1 MATAIKSVT
10 IPDFYIPTE
19 VYLKQDVVSELGGII
34 GGIGSRALIITT
46 PRDLQKFSDALD
58 RVAHSLHGS
67 DIAFIVYDDL
77 VDIPNTEYVD
87 SATYFAKKSHC
98 DVIVGFGGIESIN
111 VAKAVSILSS
121 NYLFCDDLFENPQVN
136 QPLPLVTIPT
146 HPIFGFEILPQLFIN
161 EIKHQFKQVYA
172 HRYLYPRATVIDPA
186 FATVIDDESTA
197 YGSISALSLATESVI
212 SKTNNQMVNTY
223 ALKAIDLTF
232 KFLPLAY
239 REPGN
244 ITARAHLAM
253 ASVMSGIAFTVC
265 NLSVS
270 MAIALALSS
279 RTGVSVPQSMSLLLP
294 HVMEY
299 NLTSSPGKYVQM
311 SKVMD
316 EDVRDITVIEAAI
329 KAVEGVRKLEIDS
342 DIPQRL
348 SSFEIPK
355 TEFSRIA
362 EIALNYPFLENAP
375 RPLSRDE
382 IETILIAAY

>member
-1 MATAIKSVT
+1 MATAIKSITV
-10 IPDFYIPTE
+10 PDFYIPTE
-19 VYLKQDVVSELGGII
+19 VYLKQDVVSELGGIVSA
-34 GGIGSRALIITT
+34 IGSRALIITT
-46 PRDLQKFSDALD
+46 PRDLQKFSEALD
-58 RVAHSLHGS
+58 RVSHSLHGS
-67 DIAFIVYDDL
+67 EVSLIVYDDL
-77 VDIPNTEYVD
+77 VDSPNTEYVD

-98 DVIVGFGGIESIN
+98 DVILGFGGIDSIN
-111 VAKAVSILSS
+111 VAKAVSLLAT
-121 NYLFCDDLFENPQVN
+121 NFLFCDDLFENPHVN
-136 QPLPLVTIPT
+136 APLPLVTIPT
-146 HPIFGFEILPQLFIN
+146 QPVFGFEILPQLYIN
-161 EIKHQFKQVYA
+161 EIKNHFKQVYA
-172 HRYLYPRATVIDPA
+172 HRYLYPRATVIDPS
-186 FATVIDDESTA
+186 FSTVIDDESTA
-197 YGSISALSLATESVI
+197 YASISALSLATESVI
-212 SKTNNQMVNTY
+212 SKTTNQMVNTY

-239 REPGN
+239 REPAN
-244 ITARAHLAM
+244 ITARANLAM

-279 RTGVSVPQSMSLLLP
+279 RTDVTVPQAMALLLP

-316 EDVRDITVIEAAI
+316 EDVREITVIEAAI
-329 KAVEGVRKLEIDS
+329 KAVEGVRKLEIDT

-348 SSFEIPK
+348 SHFDLPK

-362 EIALNYPFLENAP
+362 EIALSYPFLENAP